1 MGIQNKKFEYLKKLK
16 MKVSTFLLATI
27 VCGTASVRIPGLR
40 TMRTSNSF
48 RSPKIS
54 SISSRPSFTSPG
66 RTSGLS
72 LPKPPTFTSRLS
84 SSTGL
89 LNRSKSLLGLG
100 GTSRGLLGRS
110 QTGVGGLSST
120 GTSTGRWQS
129 VRNTILPNR
138 RPVGGS
144 SLGVGGTSGVGGSSL
159 GTSSTRWQSV
169 RNSILPNRPPVG
181 TSQTGV
187 GGSSPG
193 ASSRRQSVRN
203 TMLPNRAG
211 AAHTG
216 VGGVATGTSPSG
228 TSKPGMWQ
236 RFKNNIPFRKRPTT
250 GPDGSGPPHGT
261 SQTDVGGTPLA
272 TSNTVQNPRS
282 SMSET
287 IGNLGI
293 GAGVLGTANI
303 GLGVA
308 GLVMQNNQNDA
319 QLASSERQQAA
330 QMKNE
335 KNNRDMQ
342 QKQFEAQQ
350 NSTAKSL
357 EWEKEVHRSTTE

>member
-72 LPKPPTFTSRLS
+72 LPKPPTFPKPPTSPKLS
-84 SSTGL
+84 GSTGM
-89 LNRSKSLLGLG
+89 LNRPKSLLGLG

-129 VRNTILPNR
+129 LRNTILPNR

-144 SLGVGGTSGVGGSSL
+144 SLGLGGT
-159 GTSSTRWQSV
+159 
-169 RNSILPNRPPVG
+169 
-181 TSQTGV
+181 
-187 GGSSPG
+187 SPG
-193 ASSRRQSVRN
+193 ASSRWQSVRN

-228 TSKPGMWQ
+228 TSKPGMWR

-330 QMKNE
+330 QMVNE
-335 KNNRDMQ
+335 KDNREMQ
-342 QKQFEAQQ
+342 QEQFEAQQ
-350 NSTAKSL
+350 KEAAKTR
-357 EWEKEVHRSTTE
+357 EWEKEVHRNTTE